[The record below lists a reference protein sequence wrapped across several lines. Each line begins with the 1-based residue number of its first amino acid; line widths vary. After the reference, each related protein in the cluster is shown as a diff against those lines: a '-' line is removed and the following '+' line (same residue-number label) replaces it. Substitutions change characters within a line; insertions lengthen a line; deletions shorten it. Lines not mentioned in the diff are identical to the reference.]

1 MMITTYRPSPGQ
13 KARPAGARRLPAP
26 ALLLL
31 AAGLTLA
38 LLAAGCRDAG
48 PSSQVYYRNASGQR
62 LRIAVIPFL
71 SPANAPDAGP
81 VVTSTVIT
89 YLLSTGAVDVVE
101 PGTVD
106 RAMRTARFVPTATGG
121 MDPQMTAA
129 LQQDLGV
136 DAYLMGQ
143 VEEYG
148 DVRMGPDTYPSVS
161 FSARLIRASDNTIV
175 WAASISKTGADR
187 VKVFDIGRISSVG
200 KLTKLAVEEMAM
212 SLRGHAADLLAA
224 PGMSAPAPAPAPAQ
238 QASQPRLR
246 QVMLNPAFSDEA
258 RAFGEADLKALLPE
272 VSGFTRGTVEYS
284 KHFHDA
290 VAARYRT
297 EDGIIEVKLIDYQKA
312 DTASKFVAQESPGM
326 QRETIGT
333 LPAYTSASAPD
344 HAGFV
349 HFNAVVGRFGL
360 YISAP
365 QDAADEARKLTDA
378 IIGSETSG
386 NKQAKADDLL

>member
-1 MMITTYRPSPGQ
+1 MNATYRPSPGQ
-13 KARPAGARRLPAP
+13 ETRPARARRLPAP

-31 AAGLTLA
+31 AAGLVLA
-38 LLAAGCRDAG
+38 VLTAGCRDAG
-48 PSSQVYYRNASGQR
+48 PSTQVYYRNASGQR

-106 RAMRTARFVPTATGG
+106 QAMRAARFVPTATGG

-129 LQQDLGV
+129 LQGSLGV

-187 VKVFDIGRISSVG
+187 VKVFDIGRISSLG
-200 KLTKLAVEEMAM
+200 KLTKLAVDEMAL
-212 SLRGHAADLLAA
+212 SLRAHAADLLAA
-224 PGMSAPAPAPAPAQ
+224 PGMSAPVPGPAQ
-238 QASQPRLR
+238 QASQHRL
-246 QVMLNPAFSDEA
+246 QKVMLNPAFSDEA

-290 VAARYRT
+290 VAARYRA
-297 EDGIIEVKLIDYQKA
+297 EGAIIEVKLIDYQKA

-326 QRETIGT
+326 QRETIGE
-333 LPAYTSASAPD
+333 LPAYTSASTPD

>member
-1 MMITTYRPSPGQ
+1 MNTTYRPSSGPET
-13 KARPAGARRLPAP
+13 RPSRSRRRGTR

-38 LLAAGCRDAG
+38 LVAAGCRDAG
-48 PSSQVYYRNASGQR
+48 PSTEVYYRHASGQR
-62 LRIAVIPFL
+62 LRVAVIPFL

-106 RAMRTARFVPTATGG
+106 QAMRTARFVPTATGG

-129 LQQDLGV
+129 LQQSLSV

-187 VKVFDIGRISSVG
+187 VKVFDIGRISSLG
-200 KLTKLAVEEMAM
+200 KLTKLAVDEMAL
-212 SLRGHAADLLAA
+212 SLQAHAADLLAA
-224 PGMSAPAPAPAPAQ
+224 PGMGAPVPVPAQ
-238 QASQPRLR
+238 QASEHHLQ

-258 RAFGEADLKALLPE
+258 RSFGEADLKALLPE
-272 VSGFTRGTVEYS
+272 VDGFTRGTVEYS
-284 KHFHDA
+284 KHFHEA

-297 EDGIIEVKLIDYQKA
+297 ENSVIEVKLIDYQKA
-312 DTASKFVAQESPGM
+312 DIASKFVAQESPGM
-326 QRETIGT
+326 EHETIGT
-333 LPAYTSASAPD
+333 LPAYTSASEPD

-349 HFNAVVGRFGL
+349 HLNAVVGRFGL

-365 QDAADEARKLTDA
+365 KDATDEARKLTDA
-378 IIGSETSG
+378 IVGHETSG
-386 NKQAKADDLL
+386 NKQAKGDHLL

>member
-1 MMITTYRPSPGQ
+1 MNTTSHPSPGPE
-13 KARPAGARRLPAP
+13 ARPTGARRLPAL
-26 ALLLL
+26 ALPLLV
-31 AAGLTLA
+31 AGLALA
-38 LLAAGCRDAG
+38 LFAAGCRDAG
-48 PSSQVYYRNASGQR
+48 PSSQVYYRQASGQR

-106 RAMRTARFVPTATGG
+106 RAMRSARFVPTATGG

-187 VKVFDIGRISSVG
+187 VKVFDIGRISSLG
-200 KLTKLAVEEMAM
+200 KLTKLAVDEMAL
-212 SLRGHAADLLAA
+212 SLRAHAADLLAA
-224 PGMSAPAPAPAPAQ
+224 PGMSAPPSVPAQ
-238 QASQPRLR
+238 QASERRFQ
-246 QVMLNPAFSDEA
+246 QVMLNPTFSDEA
-258 RAFGEADLKALLPE
+258 RSFGEADLKALLPE
-272 VSGFTRGTVEYS
+272 VPGFTRGTVEYS

-290 VAARYRT
+290 VAARYRA
-297 EDGIIEVKLIDYQKA
+297 ENAIVEVKLIDYQKA

-326 QRETIGT
+326 ERETIGE
-333 LPAYTSASAPD
+333 LPAYTSAATPD

-378 IIGSETSG
+378 IIGHETSG
-386 NKQAKADDLL
+386 NKQAKADHAL